1 MTQNGTTLSLK
12 QQRLISALISSPSIS
27 EAARQAGVSLSQ
39 ARRHLE
45 NEAFQAALKEAE
57 SLALSALLRSLVGL
71 GERAVQALSDALEPE
86 QDVRSRVRAAD
97 ILLGRLVTY
106 REMLS
111 LEERIVALEAAVQG
125 GR

>member
-1 MTQNGTTLSLK
+1 MTQNGTSLTLK
-12 QQRLISALISSPSIS
+12 QRRLISALISSPSIS

-45 NEAFQAALKEAE
+45 NEAFRAALKEAE

-111 LEERIVALEAAVQG
+111 LEERIVALEAALQG

>member
-1 MTQNGTTLSLK
+1 MALNGTVLSLK
-12 QQRLISALISSPSIS
+12 QQRLISALLTCSGIK
-27 EAARQAGVSLSQ
+27 EAARQAGVSERQ
-39 ARRHLE
+39 AHRYLE
-45 NEAFQAALKEAE
+45 DEAFQAALKEAE

-97 ILLGRLVTY
+97 ILLGRLATY

-111 LEERIVALEAAVQG
+111 LEERIVALEAALQG

>member
-1 MTQNGTTLSLK
+1 MSENVRSLK
-12 QQRLISALISSPSIS
+12 QQRLIGALLTQRTIG
-27 EAARQAGVSLSQ
+27 EAARVAGLSERQVGRYLADPEFSQ
-39 ARRHLE
+39 ALS
-45 NEAFQAALKEAE
+45 EAQGI
-57 SLALSALLRSLVGL
+57 ALSSLLRALVGL
-71 GERAVQALSDALEPE
+71 GEKAVQALSDALEPE

-111 LEERIVALEAAVQG
+111 LEERIVALEAALQG